1 MIESNAWQE
10 LVLEVIQAAKK
21 RMTVRDFKKFC
32 QLAPVEPAKSYYD
45 RQRVADFL
53 IETGVV
59 EIDEGDLRLNR
70 KIFRN
75 HPNWLLAGLKQGY
88 ETSWNILSEI
98 DSANKISGK
107 IDQDILKEIGLAGE
121 LAVISQLH
129 SKLPKIML
137 HKIQHISLIDDSAG
151 FDIYSPSTQNSDVTV
166 LLEVKTSSRP
176 GKFFHFFISRN
187 EVEVGSKNPN
197 WRLVAVL
204 KVLDDFKIIGYL
216 TFDKFSQHL
225 PQDIP
230 PNASWESSRLMI
242 PIELFVCELP

>member
-70 KIFRN
+70 KILKN
-75 HPNWLLAGLKQGY
+75 HPNWLLAGLKQWY

-107 IDQDILKEIGLAGE
+107 IELINPAIEASSVIINLILI
-121 LAVISQLH
+121 V
-129 SKLPKIML
+129 
-137 HKIQHISLIDDSAG
+137 SANG
-151 FDIYSPSTQNSDVTV
+151 FC
-166 LLEVKTSSRP
+166 
-176 GKFFHFFISRN
+176 N
-187 EVEVGSKNPN
+187 EMVC
-197 WRLVAVL
+197 
-204 KVLDDFKIIGYL
+204 FK
-216 TFDKFSQHL
+216 
-225 PQDIP
+225 
-230 PNASWESSRLMI
+230 
-242 PIELFVCELP
+242 